1 MLYYNR
7 EEGYVFCIGAE
18 RCLFLCPEKTVDERE
33 YEAYLRQV
41 FDLDDI
47 GEEYRLHEQLWNEET
62 FEKVPGCYRVAPA
75 KVD

>member
-1 MLYYNR
+1 M
-7 EEGYVFCIGAE
+7 
-18 RCLFLCPEKTVDERE
+18 DERE

-47 GEEYRLHEQLWNEET
+47 GEERRLHEQLWNEDT